1 MYMCVCMYFLLNMK
15 YLESSL
21 SPIKHCQSCFHHH
34 TGQISQN
41 ESLFTYADGQN
52 VTTFANP
59 NHVPVFLDEVV
70 ANTAPEIVQ
79 SCNND
84 PMCIFDYN
92 QTGDANVGMA
102 TLTTNQNNNNDQM
115 QACEYRDGNLVYH
128 TTLVTLPIP
137 HVHFT

>member
-1 MYMCVCMYFLLNMK
+1 M
-15 YLESSL
+15 
-21 SPIKHCQSCFHHH
+21 
-34 TGQISQN
+34 
-41 ESLFTYADGQN
+41 
-52 VTTFANP
+52 
-59 NHVPVFLDEVV
+59 PVFLDEVV

-102 TLTTNQNNNNDQM
+102 TLTINQNNNDDQM

-128 TTLVTLPIP
+128 TTLVALPIA